1 MEQLSNKANY
11 KVGAI
16 NSETNFKVG
25 LNDSVVGQPI
35 VDDPDFDDFKENVP
49 VVAVPTFSIA
59 NSVKVSHEVAN
70 ELVAATNRLADEH
83 TEIALKKVLERVK
96 SLTTPNALNSFLSVL
111 GSSTRH
117 GGAGRGKIPCQPT
130 SIARR
135 KEGTPRGAAPLCK
148 GRRPKSISSQP
159 KRPRNLSQNSI
170 IFVLYLY

>member
-1 MEQLSNKANY
+1 M
-11 KVGAI
+11 GAI

-49 VVAVPTFSIA
+49 VVAVPTFSRA

-117 GGAGRGKIPCQPT
+117 GGLVVGKFLANQPPLRGGRKAHQEVQLHCV
-130 SIARR
+130 
-135 KEGTPRGAAPLCK
+135 K
-148 GRRPKSISSQP
+148 GDG
-159 KRPRNLSQNSI
+159 QNRYHHNPSD
-170 IFVLYLY
+170 LAT